1 MASIADKQH
10 IAEMIASLEKG
21 MQSGDGDYEIFA
33 NAITA
38 IIAEYQLTLWDL
50 DEIDAMVQDLLK

>member
-10 IAEMIASLEKG
+10 IAEMIANLEKG
-21 MQSGDGDYEIFA
+21 MQNGDSDYETFA

-38 IIAEYQLTLWDL
+38 IIAEYQLTL
-50 DEIDAMVQDLLK
+50 

>member
-10 IAEMIASLEKG
+10 IAEMIANLEKG
-21 MQSGDGDYEIFA
+21 MQNGDSDYETFA
-33 NAITA
+33 TAITA

-50 DEIDAMVQDLLK
+50 EEIDTIVQDILG